1 MSKEKVLN
9 TIFQTKVIAVI
20 RMSDSEKLL
29 KVIEAVQAGG
39 VRAIEITM
47 TTPDAIDVI
56 KAMAKN
62 KPQDVVIGAGSV
74 LDSETARI
82 AILSGAEFVVSPVT
96 NYEMIKVC
104 NRYTIPVFPGAF
116 TPTEIVSAWQI
127 GADIVKV
134 FPATSIGPTYFKD
147 IKGPLP
153 HIKIMPTGGVN
164 LDNAKDFIMNGA
176 CCVGIGTALLDKKA
190 IETNDWNTLTENA
203 KKLIASLANI

>member
-9 TIFQTKVIAVI
+9 TIFQTKVIGVI

-39 VRAIEITM
+39 VKAIEITM

-56 KAMAKN
+56 KTIVKN

-82 AILSGAEFVVSPVT
+82 AILSGAEFVVSPIT

-104 NRYTIPVFPGAF
+104 NRYTIPVAPGAF

-127 GADIVKV
+127 GADIVKI
-134 FPATSIGPTYFKD
+134 FPATSVGPTYFKD

-153 HIKIMPTGGVN
+153 HIHIMPTGGVT

-190 IETNDWNTLTENA
+190 IANNVWNTLTENA
-203 KKLIASLANI
+203 RKLIASLANI